1 MEMPLAEVVD
11 RYSILK
17 LKLERLAGQ
26 NNKELESTIKKELSV
41 LASPQDKGLKS
52 IIEKELS
59 AYDNVL
65 REFEKKGVIVKP
77 EWIDRLY
84 EINGRIW
91 DLEADIRQGKE
102 DKLGLEEVGRRALKI
117 RGINRERIEAK
128 NLITKESGSGFFE
141 IKVNHESDNFSK

>member
-17 LKLERLAGQ
+17 LKLERLVGQ

-41 LASPQDKGLKS
+41 LASPQDGGLKS
-52 IIEKELS
+52 IIEKEL
-59 AYDNVL
+59 ATYGNVL
-65 REFEKKGVIVKP
+65 REFEKKDVIVKS
-77 EWIDRLY
+77 EWIDKLY
-84 EINGRIW
+84 EINCRIW

-141 IKVNHESDNFSK
+141 IKVNHESDIFSK

>member
-1 MEMPLAEVVD
+1 MPLAEVID

-17 LKLERLAGQ
+17 LKSERLLLQ
-26 NNKELESTIKKELSV
+26 NNKELELTIKKELAV
-41 LASPQDKGLKS
+41 LASPQNGGLES
-52 IIEKELS
+52 IIKKELT
-59 AYDNVL
+59 AYENVL
-65 REFEKKGVIVKP
+65 DGFKERGVLVKTEWVEK
-77 EWIDRLY
+77 LY

-117 RGINRERIEAK
+117 RGINRERIEVK

-141 IKVNHESDNFSK
+141 IKVNHASDTFK

>member
-1 MEMPLAEVVD
+1 MEMPLAEVID

-17 LKLERLAGQ
+17 LKSERLVGQ
-26 NNKELESTIKKELSV
+26 NNKELESTIKKEFSA
-41 LASPQDKGLKS
+41 LASSQNEGLGTMIK
-52 IIEKELS
+52 KELS
-59 AYDNVL
+59 AYENVL
-65 REFEKKGVIVKP
+65 EEFKNKGAIVKP
-77 EWIDRLY
+77 EWIDKLY

-117 RGINRERIEAK
+117 RGINRERIEVK

-141 IKVNHESDNFSK
+141 VKVNHESDRFSK

>member
-1 MEMPLAEVVD
+1 MEMPLAEVID

-17 LKLERLAGQ
+17 LKLERLVSQ
-26 NNKELESTIKKELSV
+26 NNKELELTIKKELAV
-41 LASPQDKGLKS
+41 LATPQNQGLES
-52 IIEKELS
+52 IIKKELA
-59 AYDNVL
+59 AYENVL
-65 REFEKKGVIVKP
+65 EEFKKKGVLVRP
-77 EWIDRLY
+77 EWIDKLY

-128 NLITKESGSGFFE
+128 NLITKETGSGFFE
-141 IKVNHESDNFSK
+141 IKVNHASDTF